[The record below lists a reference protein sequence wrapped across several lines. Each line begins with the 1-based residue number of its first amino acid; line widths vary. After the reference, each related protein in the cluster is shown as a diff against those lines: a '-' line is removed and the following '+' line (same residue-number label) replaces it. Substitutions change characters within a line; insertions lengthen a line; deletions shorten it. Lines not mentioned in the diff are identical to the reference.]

1 MKFLITGASGFVGSH
16 LSQFL
21 LGKHHSVIGLS
32 RNPPARMMNRERF
45 RFIAADTTRPGPWQK
60 SLSDV
65 DAVVNLAGRS
75 IFGRWSEA
83 VKSEIRE
90 SRILTTRH
98 VVQGLPSGKK
108 GVVLVSAS
116 GAGYYGSR
124 GDEVLTEDA
133 AGSEDFLARL
143 AQDWEGEAQAAAEK
157 GARVVVMRLGV
168 VLGPGGGAM
177 AQMIPAFKAFVGG
190 PLGSGRQWFPWIH
203 LDDLLAAVL
212 FLIEHSELS
221 GPVNVCAPN
230 PVPNRELA
238 NALGRALNRPAL
250 MPAPAFMIRVSLGEF
265 ADVLLASQ
273 RTVPQKLLRHHF
285 TFKYPEIR
293 SAVNA
298 VVHGEG
304 TN

>member
-21 LGKHHSVIGLS
+21 LDRNHSVTGLS
-32 RNPPARMMNRERF
+32 RKPPARLMQHERF
-45 RFIAADTTRPGPWQK
+45 RFISADTTRPGSWQE

-65 DAVVNLAGRS
+65 DAVVNLTGRS
-75 IFGRWSEA
+75 IFGRWSQA
-83 VKSEIRE
+83 VKAEIRD

-108 GVVLVSAS
+108 RMVLLSAS

-124 GDEVLTEDA
+124 GDEVLTEDTP
-133 AGSEDFLARL
+133 AGEDFLARL
-143 AQDWEGEAQAAAEK
+143 AKDWEAEALAAAEK
-157 GARVVVMRLGV
+157 GVRVVLMRFGV

-177 AQMIPAFKAFVGG
+177 TQMIPAFKAFVGG

-203 LDDLLAAVL
+203 LHDLMAAVL
-212 FLIEHSELS
+212 FLIEHPELS

-230 PVPNRELA
+230 PVPNRDLA
-238 NALGRALNRPAL
+238 AALGQALNRPAL

-265 ADVLLASQ
+265 AEVLLGSQ
-273 RTVPQKLLRHHF
+273 RTVPKKLLQHRF
-285 TFKYPEIR
+285 GFKYPDIR
-293 SAVNA
+293 SAVIA
-298 VVHGEG
+298 VVHGES
-304 TN
+304 T

>member
-1 MKFLITGASGFVGSH
+1 MKFLVTGASGFVGAH

-21 LGKHHSVIGLS
+21 LDQNHYVTGLS
-32 RNPPARMMNRERF
+32 RKPAAHLRSHDRF
-45 RFIAADTTRPGPWQK
+45 RFISADTTQPGSWQE

-75 IFGRWSEA
+75 IFGRWNEA
-83 VKSEIRE
+83 VKTEIRA

-98 VVQGLPSGKK
+98 VAQGLPSGRK

-124 GDEVLTEDA
+124 GDEILAEDA
-133 AGSEDFLARL
+133 AAGDDFLARL
-143 AQDWEGEAQAAAEK
+143 AKEWEAEALAASEK
-157 GARVVVMRLGV
+157 GVRVVVMRLGV

-203 LDDLLAAVL
+203 LHDLLAAVL
-212 FLIEHSELS
+212 FLIEHAELS
-221 GPVNVCAPN
+221 GPVNVCAPH
-230 PVPNRELA
+230 PVPNRDLA
-238 NALGRALNRPAL
+238 AALGQALNRPAL
-250 MPAPAFMIRVSLGEF
+250 VPAPAFMIRMGLGEF
-265 ADVLLASQ
+265 ADVLLGSQ
-273 RTVPQKLLRHHF
+273 RAIPKKLLQHHF
-285 TFKYPEIR
+285 SFKYPDIG

-298 VVHGEG
+298 VVHGES